1 MQTIKQLT
9 EAVGGLSKPSKMPG
23 FAYGIPAKDCILGSI
38 LRKKENSVC
47 SKCYALKGMYVFP
60 VVKRAQQ
67 NRLDILRSA
76 PRQWESNMIDLIA
89 LKYRNRK
96 GADRVFRWHDAG
108 DIQSVGH
115 LASIVRIARCLPTI
129 RFWLPTRERSMVRS
143 FLDNEPRGFPS
154 NLVVRISATMIGQD
168 TALLKGAVSSTVG
181 AGIGHA
187 CPAYKQGGNCGDCR
201 ACWNNSVESVDYP
214 LH

>member
-23 FAYGIPAKDCILGSI
+23 YAYGIPAKDCILGSI
-38 LRKKENSVC
+38 LRQKAGSVC

-60 VVKRAQQ
+60 VVKAAQQ
-67 NRLDILRSA
+67 KRLDILRST
-76 PRQWESNMIDLIA
+76 PRQWESDMIDLIA

-96 GADRVFRWHDAG
+96 GADRVFRWHDSG
-108 DIQSVGH
+108 DIQSVAH

-129 RFWLPTRERSMVRS
+129 RFWLPTRERTMVRDY
-143 FLDNEPRGFPS
+143 LAGNPRGFPA

-168 TALLKGAVSSTVG
+168 TAPLSGAVSSTVG